1 MTITVNSFGVGKMGR
16 EGADELTPDG
26 SNADLAPQ
34 SPPRTRQFVLG
45 LWGINRIDVRRDSRK
60 DY

>member
-16 EGADELTPDG
+16 EEADEHTPDG
-26 SNADLAPQ
+26 SDADLAPQ
-34 SPPRTRQFVLG
+34 PPPRTRQFVLG
-45 LWGINRIDVRRDSRK
+45 LWGINKIDVRRDSRK